1 MVRFFRESGLP
12 SRRVREAAR
21 QRRRSDRASDLK
33 IESLEP
39 RLALASVAG
48 LPDTTPPEA
57 RSVALPAA
65 GTYGTGSNLTFK
77 VRFSEPVKVVG
88 SPADVFVP
96 VEVGYAMR
104 QAQYVSG
111 SGTRS
116 LTFRMTVTA
125 NDVDTDGISLGRVNV
140 SAVRDFDLSLIHI

>member
-39 RLALASVAG
+39 RLALAVMPVLA
-48 LPDTTPPEA
+48 DNKPPEA
-57 RSVALPAA
+57 VSVALPAA

-88 SPADVFVP
+88 SPGMTAS
-96 VEVGYAMR
+96 ASR
-104 QAQYVSG
+104 G
-111 SGTRS
+111 SSDSSFRS
-116 LTFRMTVTA
+116 LAR
-125 NDVDTDGISLGRVNV
+125 SLR
-140 SAVRDFDLSLIHI
+140 RRR